1 MFDAGEFA
9 VQDGDQYEMVEVA
22 GVDTEET
29 GVISLRADTF
39 LLFDGTSSA
48 AEMPAASDA
57 SLVMKVTHAG
67 GTVLTDSAVAV
78 TGSTSIAMQAG
89 SGNMA
94 FTVTGGS
101 HTVNADN
108 GVTMESNAGEITFGG
123 NNVNQPVSIAT
134 AGERVVTMGN
144 SNANTAVNV
153 LAGTGNMAFTVSSGS
168 FNLDAGSGVAIE
180 TQASGSIVIGGDAGA
195 CSNPTTA
202 STSAGCTS
210 GWTAAT
216 GPIKVGTAGER
227 TLTLGNTESS
237 SALRIYAGSGGV
249 ATTVASGTYSLDTTG
264 TIALESSAGEIQI
277 GTDSVAQAVKI
288 GTAGAR
294 AVTIGTSTASTASSL
309 NLHAGTGNM
318 ATTVTGGTYSL
329 DTTGNIALESSA
341 GEILIGDDSVAQAI
355 KIGTNGGRTITVG
368 NQASSTTVNIKA
380 HAIDATLNGDA
391 NAEFAVQDGDLYEM
405 VEVAGQDAGT
415 STTVSLRADYFYLF
429 DGTTSAAEMPAASDA
444 SLVMK
449 VTHAG
454 GTVLTDSA
462 VAVTGSESGGVSITA
477 SDSNGNINMAASG
490 GASSNVLISQGNLGI
505 NQATPTYALHIGST
519 GDDSG
524 AVANS
529 WNTYSDAR
537 LKTNVTSVDS
547 GTLAALLRLRPVTFD
562 WKNTSRHDLGFIAQE
577 LQQVFPLLVHE
588 GPDGLLSVDYPRL
601 NVYMARA
608 LQEEAAARREVAAE
622 LAATRAEL
630 RELRE
635 AVAELRELREAV
647 E

>member
-1 MFDAGEFA
+1 MG
-9 VQDGDQYEMVEVA
+9 
-22 GVDTEET
+22 T
-29 GVISLRADTF
+29 GGQR
-39 LLFDGTSSA
+39 
-48 AEMPAASDA
+48 
-57 SLVMKVTHAG
+57 
-67 GTVLTDSAVAV
+67 VLTIGNVESNTALNV
-78 TGSTSIAMQAG
+78 QAG

-94 FTVTGGS
+94 TTVT
-101 HTVNADN
+101 N
-108 GVTMESNAGEITFGG
+108 GH
-123 NNVNQPVSIAT
+123 IAT
-134 AGERVVTMGN
+134 VV
-144 SNANTAVNV
+144 SHSTA
-153 LAGTGNMAFTVSSGS
+153 
-168 FNLDAGSGVAIE
+168 
-180 TQASGSIVIGGDAGA
+180 
-195 CSNPTTA
+195 
-202 STSAGCTS
+202 
-210 GWTAAT
+210 
-216 GPIKVGTAGER
+216 
-227 TLTLGNTESS
+227 
-237 SALRIYAGSGGV
+237 
-249 ATTVASGTYSLDTTG
+249 ASGTYSLDTTG

-547 GTLAALLRLRPVTFD
+547 GTLDALLRLRPVTFD

-608 LQEEAAARREVAAE
+608 LQEEAAARREE
-622 LAATRAEL
+622 LAATWAEL

-635 AVAELRELREAV
+635 AVAELRELRAAVAELRELREAV
-647 E
+647 EELKQVL